1 MKLLVLC
8 LSALAAH
15 GAVDNPRVGCLLH
28 PDGTLR
34 QVLGVRGNFIVSSP
48 VASEVLSFSC
58 ADGVVLAKTAALL
71 LAFDAEG
78 TELARVDVAPGAASF
93 DGVSAMLEDQT
104 AFRFDV
110 RERAWQRLEE
120 RPKDAPPVP
129 FTIRDGVLYA
139 GGTEP
144 VAVPGEVRRIERMS
158 AHWFH
163 AVSSEGHFALNT
175 SGDEPEVFALPIGNT
190 Q

>member
-1 MKLLVLC
+1 MKPLVL
-8 LSALAAH
+8 LISALAAH
-15 GAVDNPRVGCLLH
+15 GAVDDPRVGCLLH

-48 VASEVLSFSC
+48 VAGEVLSFSC
-58 ADGVVLAKTAALL
+58 ANDVVLAKTAALL
-71 LAFDAEG
+71 LAFAADG
-78 TELARVDVAPGAASF
+78 TELARIDTAPGAALF
-93 DGVSAMLEDQT
+93 DGMTVTLEDET
-104 AFRFDV
+104 AFRFNV
-110 RERAWQRLEE
+110 RERVWQRLDE
-120 RPKDAPPVP
+120 RPADVPPVP

-144 VAVPGEVRRIERMS
+144 VAVPGEVQRMERMS

-163 AVSSEGHFALNT
+163 AVTSEGHFAIST
-175 SGDEPEVFALPIGNT
+175 SGEEPEVFALPIGNG